1 MPNITLPNFPF
12 VDGAIPTGT
21 DVSENIYDISGG
33 APNSYEVING
43 HLDIDNLDASWATI
57 DRTAVQYNVLSLSGE
72 VGATSNL
79 DIEQVGGGGNII
91 GGADAAAGSMT
102 ALDIDGASMTLDVL
116 QKGSTNKFL
125 GDIWA
130 DNYTGYFSFIGDSNT
145 FNMSTD
151 ETNATGAD
159 GSNVNVQVTG
169 NTNTMTL
176 NHAMTALAANL
187 DLDWIVQGGGN
198 SITAA
203 IDVDGATNY
212 MDIDGNDNT
221 VTYDGDGYAGGYFY
235 LDHTGGSRTFNIDQE
250 STSDNDWLKITSV
263 GSSGTVCVTQSDAT
277 TSFVC

>member
-1 MPNITLPNFPF
+1 VRTNRLLILLLLIATPF
-12 VDGAIPTGT
+12 YAADNEIF
-21 DVSENIYDISGG
+21 
-33 APNSYEVING
+33 
-43 HLDIDNLDASWATI
+43 IDQS
-57 DRTAVQYNVLSLSGE
+57 
-72 VGATSNL
+72 GATSNL
-79 DIEQVGGGGNII
+79 DIEQVGGSGNII
-91 GGADAAAGSMT
+91 GGADASAGSMT
-102 ALDIDGASMTLDVL
+102 ALDIDGGTMTLDIL

-130 DNYTGYFSFIGDSNT
+130 DNYTGYFSFIGDTNT

-187 DLDWIVQGGGN
+187 DLDWTIQGDTN
-198 SITAA
+198 NITAS

-212 MDIDGNDNT
+212 MNIDGDDNV
-221 VTYDGDGYAGGYFY
+221 VTYDGDGYAGGYFH
-235 LDHTGGSRTFNIDQE
+235 LTHTGGSRTFNIDQE
-250 STSDNDWLKITSV
+250 STSDNDWLKITSD

>member
-1 MPNITLPNFPF
+1 MKK
-12 VDGAIPTGT
+12 AIGKKIKRLILMSLVAMTS
-21 DVSENIYDISGG
+21 VSLLYAADNEIF
-33 APNSYEVING
+33 
-43 HLDIDNLDASWATI
+43 IDQS
-57 DRTAVQYNVLSLSGE
+57 
-72 VGATSNL
+72 GATSNL
-79 DIEQVGGGGNII
+79 DIEQVGGSGNII
-91 GGADAAAGSMT
+91 GGADASAGSMT

-130 DNYTGYFSFIGDSNT
+130 DTYTGYFSFIGDSNT

-187 DLDWIVQGGGN
+187 DLDWIIQGGGN

-212 MDIDGNDNT
+212 MDIDGSDNT

-263 GSSGTVCVTQSDAT
+263 GSNGTVCVTQSDAT

>member
-1 MPNITLPNFPF
+1 MSLPL
-12 VDGAIPTGT
+12 VGADNEIF
-21 DVSENIYDISGG
+21 
-33 APNSYEVING
+33 
-43 HLDIDNLDASWATI
+43 IDQS
-57 DRTAVQYNVLSLSGE
+57 
-72 VGATSNL
+72 GATSNL
-79 DIEQVGGGGNII
+79 DIEQVGGSGNII
-91 GGADAAAGSMT
+91 GGADATAGSMT
-102 ALDIDGASMTLDVL
+102 ALDIDGGTMTLDIL

-130 DNYTGYFSFIGDSNT
+130 DNYTGYFSFIGDTNT

-187 DLDWIVQGGGN
+187 DLDWTIQGDTN
-198 SITAA
+198 NITAA

-212 MDIDGNDNT
+212 MNIDGDDNV
-221 VTYDGDGYAGGYFY
+221 VTYDGDGYAGGYFH
-235 LDHTGGSRTFNIDQE
+235 LTHTGGSRTFNIDQE
-250 STSDNDWLKITSV
+250 STSDNDWLKITSD